1 MSNDCIFCRIAAGD
15 IPADLVL
22 EDEVVV
28 AFSDTNPQAP
38 THVLVIPRR
47 HVASAHVLDDPG
59 LTAALFAAMRRI
71 ADAEGLGDGYRIVTN
86 IGPAAGQSEAH
97 LHFHL
102 LGGRSLAWPP
112 G

>member
-22 EDEVVV
+22 EDEEVV
-28 AFSDTNPQAP
+28 AFRDTNPQAP

-47 HVASAHVLDDPG
+47 HVASAHELDDPG

-86 IGPAAGQSEAH
+86 IGPAAGQSVAH